1 LRARVRSIKL
11 PAKSQGQGMGCE
23 YLLSVEDLSVCFGLP
38 GTVRPVIDRVS
49 FDLAEGEILA
59 IVGESGSG
67 KTLIGK
73 ALMGLLPKAAHCFQG
88 RAMFR
93 QGGREIDLLHQSREN
108 YRDLRGHTLSMIFQ
122 EPMSALSP
130 LHRVGEQVS
139 EVLRTHNLVR
149 GLKTGLRSRVLE
161 IFGEVGFPDP
171 ERIYRAYPF
180 ELSGGLRQR
189 AVIAMA
195 MIANPTLVIAD
206 EPTTALDV
214 TTQAMVLD
222 LLRRLQGD
230 RQMSVIMITHD
241 LGVVANMADR
251 VVVLQ
256 RGRLV
261 ESGAVRTVLETPGHS
276 YTRKLVEAAPH
287 VPMNIACYETPGTDL
302 IMRVANL
309 SKTYPGRERSF
320 GPTDKPTVA
329 LAGFN
334 MAMERGKTLAV
345 VGESGSGKSTV
356 ARLILRAERP
366 DPDATIEFCGKDGVT
381 EDVTALTGPSLKAF
395 RRRAQ
400 MVFQD
405 PYAALSPRMSV
416 QDILTEPLR
425 IHGIGAAVERRDRAA
440 YLMGRVGLSPDHLA
454 RFPYAF
460 SGGQRQ
466 RIAIARALAL
476 EPELLVCDEP
486 TSALD
491 VSVQAEV
498 LELLAELSAE
508 MGLSYLFISHDLA
521 VVAQLADRVMVMRG
535 GRVVEEGS
543 ADCIF
548 SDPHHPYTQALIAA
562 HPEPEID
569 RRLDLTVVARGAG
582 DPESWPDPYRYEGDA
597 APGFIEVS
605 PGHLVRCAA

>member
-1 LRARVRSIKL
+1 
-11 PAKSQGQGMGCE
+11 MGRE
-23 YLLSVEDLSVCFGLP
+23 HLLSVEDLSICFGLP
-38 GTVRPVIDRVS
+38 GTVRPVVDGVS
-49 FDLAEGEILA
+49 FTVTEGETLA

-93 QGGREIDLLHQSREN
+93 QGGRDIDLLHQSREN

-130 LHRVGEQVS
+130 LHRVGDQVG

-149 GLKTGLRSRVLE
+149 GLETDLRSRVLE

-222 LLRRLQGD
+222 LLRRLQRD
-230 RQMSVIMITHD
+230 HQMSVIMITHD

-261 ESGAVRTVLETPGHS
+261 ESGDVRTVLETPGHS
-276 YTRKLVEAAPH
+276 YTRKLVAAAPN
-287 VPMNIACYETPGTDL
+287 VPVNIACYERPDSDL
-302 IMRVANL
+302 IMRVENL
-309 SKTYPGRERSF
+309 SKIYPGRARSF
-320 GPTDKPTVA
+320 GAPDKPTVA

-366 DPDATIEFCGKDGVT
+366 DPGATIEFCGKDGVI
-381 EDVTALTGPSLKAF
+381 EDVAAMDAAALKAY

-400 MVFQD
+400 IVFQD

-425 IHGIGAAVERRDRAA
+425 IHRIGAGAEQRERAA
-440 YLMGRVGLSPDHLA
+440 YLMRRVGLSPDHLA

-476 EPELLVCDEP
+476 EPELLICDEP

-498 LELLAELSAE
+498 LELLAELRAE
-508 MGLSYLFISHDLA
+508 LGLSYLFISHDLA

-535 GRVVEEGS
+535 GRVIEEGS
-543 ADCIF
+543 ADCVF
-548 SDPHHPYTQALIAA
+548 GDPRHPYTHALIAA

-569 RRLDLTVVARGAG
+569 RRLDLAVVARGAG
-582 DPESWPDPYRYEGDA
+582 APESWPEPYRYEGDA
-597 APGFIEVS
+597 APGFVEVS
-605 PGHLVRCAA
+605 PGHLVRSAA

>member
-1 LRARVRSIKL
+1 
-11 PAKSQGQGMGCE
+11 
-23 YLLSVEDLSVCFGLP
+23 
-38 GTVRPVIDRVS
+38 
-49 FDLAEGEILA
+49 
-59 IVGESGSG
+59 
-67 KTLIGK
+67 
-73 ALMGLLPKAAHCFQG
+73 MGLLPKAATCYSG
-88 RAMFR
+88 TAMLR
-93 QGGREIDLLHQSREN
+93 HRGREIDLLHQSRDN
-108 YRDLRGHTLSMIFQ
+108 YRDLRGRTVSMIFQ

-130 LHRVGEQVS
+130 LHRVGEQVE
-139 EVLRTHNLVR
+139 EVLETHRLAKQFGGDMRT
-149 GLKTGLRSRVLE
+149 RVME
-161 IFGEVGFPDP
+161 IFGEVGFPNP
-171 ERIYRAYPF
+171 ERIYHAYPF

-195 MIANPTLVIAD
+195 MIANPALVIAD

-230 RQMSVIMITHD
+230 HHLSVIMITHD

-251 VVVLQ
+251 VIVLQ

-261 ESGAVRTVLETPGHS
+261 EAGSPRQVLEQPGHS
-276 YTRKLVEAAPH
+276 YTKRLIAAAPQ
-287 VPMNIACYETPGTDL
+287 VPDDIACYEAPGRDL
-302 IMRVANL
+302 IMRVENL
-309 SKTYPGRERSF
+309 SKTYPGRQHAFRA
-320 GPTDKPTVA
+320 PDPPTVA
-329 LAGFN
+329 LADVH

-345 VGESGSGKSTV
+345 VGESGSGKSTI

-366 DPDATIEFCGKDGVT
+366 DPGATIEFCGRDGVH
-381 EDVTALTGPSLKAF
+381 EDVAAMSGAALKAY

-425 IHGIGAAVERRDRAA
+425 IHGIGTGAEQRERAA
-440 YLMGRVGLSPDHLA
+440 YLMRRVGLSPDHLA

-498 LELLAELSAE
+498 LDLLKELGDEL
-508 MGLSYLFISHDLA
+508 GLTYLFISHDLA
-521 VVAQLADRVMVMRG
+521 VVAQLADRVMVMRR

-543 ADCIF
+543 ADCVF
-548 SDPHHPYTQALIAA
+548 GDPRHPYTHALIAA
-562 HPEPEID
+562 HPEPRLD
-569 RRLDLTVVARGAG
+569 HRLDLAAVAQGAG
-582 DPESWPDPYRYEGDA
+582 EADSWPAPYGYEGEA
-597 APGFIEVS
+597 APGFVEVS
-605 PGHLVRCAA
+605 PGHLVRRAA